1 MKNVKAKIFDNTKYQ
16 IEFFRIFLNES
27 NKKWFNSISEIAKNV
42 NIPQPELSNIFSWKK
57 WLIEEKFNQLM
68 GWLWFTD
75 KDVKEIERKAKENL
89 YRREYWKEIN
99 NLPLDWIDLTDFEKE
114 ELWKILF
121 SKVVWVEPTKEDV
134 EVMLEMIRMS
144 NRNKK

>member
-1 MKNVKAKIFDNTKYQ
+1 MLDSKIIKAHFIVNKINEILEKKWITKTKLAENMWVSQ
-16 IEFFRIFLNES
+16 PAVTPFLNLKRIWTDDFY
-27 NKKWFNSISEIAKNV
+27 KKMLEAIPLTELEI
-42 NIPQPELSNIFSWKK
+42 KK
-57 WLIEEKFNQLM
+57 VFQKADEE
-68 GWLWFTD
+68 
-75 KDVKEIERKAKENL
+75 E
-89 YRREYWKEIN
+89 YRYKYWKEIN

>member
-1 MKNVKAKIFDNTKYQ
+1 MLDSKIIKAHFIVNKINEILEKKWITKTKLAENMWVSQ
-16 IEFFRIFLNES
+16 PAVTPFLNLKRIWTDDFY
-27 NKKWFNSISEIAKNV
+27 KKMLEAIPLTELEI
-42 NIPQPELSNIFSWKK
+42 KK
-57 WLIEEKFNQLM
+57 VFQKADEE
-68 GWLWFTD
+68 
-75 KDVKEIERKAKENL
+75 E
-89 YRREYWKEIN
+89 YRYKYWKEIN

-121 SKVVWVEPTKEDV
+121 SKVVWVKPTKEDV

>member
-1 MKNVKAKIFDNTKYQ
+1 MLDSKIIKAHFMVNKINEILEKKWITKTKLAENMWVSQPAVTPFLNLKRIWTDDFYKKMLEAIPLTELEIKKIFQKAD
-16 IEFFRIFLNES
+16 
-27 NKKWFNSISEIAKNV
+27 
-42 NIPQPELSNIFSWKK
+42 
-57 WLIEEKFNQLM
+57 EE
-68 GWLWFTD
+68 
-75 KDVKEIERKAKENL
+75 E
-89 YRREYWKEIN
+89 YRYKYWKEIN

>member
-1 MKNVKAKIFDNTKYQ
+1 MIDESKIKRASFLSKKIRDILEEKNLTIQNIADSLWVSHSYISQNLNWRKIPSDDFITKLLKAIPLTELEIKKIFQKAD
-16 IEFFRIFLNES
+16 
-27 NKKWFNSISEIAKNV
+27 
-42 NIPQPELSNIFSWKK
+42 
-57 WLIEEKFNQLM
+57 EE
-68 GWLWFTD
+68 
-75 KDVKEIERKAKENL
+75 E
-89 YRREYWKEIN
+89 YRYKYWKEIN